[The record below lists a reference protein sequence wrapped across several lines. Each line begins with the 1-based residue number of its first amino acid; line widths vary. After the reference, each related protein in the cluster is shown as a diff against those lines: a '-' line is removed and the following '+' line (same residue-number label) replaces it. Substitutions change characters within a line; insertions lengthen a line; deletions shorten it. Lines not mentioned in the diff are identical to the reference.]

1 MSGDTYGMKAN
12 VGISFQNS
20 YGTALAS
27 SIYWIPYLSEGFA
40 VSKEP
45 VISENMSGV
54 FDEGV
59 HYEGL
64 NANDGTIEAEANP
77 IALGAMFKAM
87 FGAPSTVTSGAY
99 YTHTFKPRTGDFDDF
114 SAQIPVTVTKALGDT
129 GSAHQFYDMNASKLS
144 LSVANGELLK
154 ASIEFMG
161 GKYSQ
166 VTAPAASYPTGKG
179 WMWDVASVSIAGAA
193 NADISEL
200 NLELDE
206 ALENK
211 YTLNNTKTPSR
222 TKRSGRRTLSV
233 GGTLIFDNQTE
244 YQQFLSQ
251 TERNLTVNMRGTV
264 AVQSGYYD
272 SLTLI
277 VPLFRYVE
285 FKPVAG
291 GAEKIEV
298 GFSGKGVYSTT
309 SATALHVTLS
319 NTQAAY

>member
-1 MSGDTYGMKAN
+1 MSYGMKTN
-12 VGISFQNS
+12 IGISFQNS

-27 SIYWIPYLSEGFA
+27 SIYWIPFLTEGFA
-40 VSKEP
+40 VGKEP
-45 VISENMSGV
+45 LVSENMTGV
-54 FDEGV
+54 FDEGA

-64 NANDGTIEAEANP
+64 NANEGPLEMEANP
-77 IALGAMFKAM
+77 IAMGVILKAVM
-87 FGAPSTVTSGAY
+87 GSPTTVTSGAY
-99 YTHTFKPRTGDFDDF
+99 YTHTFKPRTADFDVY
-114 SAQIPVTVTKALGDT
+114 AAGIPLTVTKDLGDA
-129 GSAHQFYDMNASKLS
+129 GSAHRYYDMVASKLS

-154 ASIEFMG
+154 TSIELMG
-161 GKYSQ
+161 GKYTQ
-166 VTAPAASYPTGKG
+166 VAAPAASYPAGKG
-179 WMWDVASVSIAGAA
+179 WTWDVASVSLSGTA

-206 ALENK
+206 SLENK
-211 YTLNNTKTPSR
+211 YTLNATKTPSR

-233 GGTLIFDNQTE
+233 GGTLIFDSQTE

-251 TERNLTVNMRGTV
+251 SERNLTVTMKGSV

-272 SLTLI
+272 ELTMI
-277 VPLFRYVE
+277 VPLLRYVE

-291 GAEKIEV
+291 GAGKLEV

-309 SATALHVTLS
+309 SATALHITLA